1 VSFSAR
7 EGGCVITSLKD
18 KSFKDNLTDDEIRQK
33 IELWLEDDL
42 EVSIYE
48 LFSQEPHL
56 VEYLAR
62 TPNPRDDLL
71 FMSIAKTYA
80 LIRLEGDGE
89 KVDWNEVM
97 REDRVASGREVA

>member
-1 VSFSAR
+1 M
-7 EGGCVITSLKD
+7 TSLKD
-18 KSFKDNLTDDEIRQK
+18 KSFKDDLTDDEIRQK

-80 LIRLEGDGE
+80 LIRLESDGE

-97 REDRVASGREVA
+97 REDRVASGREVE

>member
-1 VSFSAR
+1 M
-7 EGGCVITSLKD
+7 TSLKD
-18 KSFKDNLTDDEIRQK
+18 KSFKDDLTDDEIRQK

-97 REDRVASGREVA
+97 REDRVASGREVE

>member
-1 VSFSAR
+1 M
-7 EGGCVITSLKD
+7 TSLKD
-18 KSFKDNLTDDEIRQK
+18 KSFKDDLTDDEIRQK

-97 REDRVASGREVA
+97 REDRVASGRVVA

>member
-1 VSFSAR
+1 M
-7 EGGCVITSLKD
+7 TSLKD
-18 KSFKDNLTDDEIRQK
+18 KSFKDDLTDDEIRQK

-80 LIRLEGDGE
+80 LIRLESDGE

>member
-1 VSFSAR
+1 M
-7 EGGCVITSLKD
+7 TSLKD
-18 KSFKDNLTDDEIRQK
+18 KSFKDDLTDDEIRQK

>member
-1 VSFSAR
+1 M
-7 EGGCVITSLKD
+7 TSLKD
-18 KSFKDNLTDDEIRQK
+18 KSFKDDLTDDEIRQK

-97 REDRVASGREVA
+97 RDDRVASGREVA

>member
-1 VSFSAR
+1 M
-7 EGGCVITSLKD
+7 TSLKD
-18 KSFKDNLTDDEIRQK
+18 KSFKDDLTDDEIRQK

-80 LIRLEGDGE
+80 LIRLESDGE

-97 REDRVASGREVA
+97 REDRVASGREVV

>member
-1 VSFSAR
+1 M
-7 EGGCVITSLKD
+7 TSLKD
-18 KSFKDNLTDDEIRQK
+18 KSFKDDLTDDEIRQK

-48 LFSQEPHL
+48 LFLQEPHL

-80 LIRLEGDGE
+80 LIRLESDGE